1 MNKNR
6 FKYFVVFITLFFI
19 TTYVPNLQGQD
30 KNSDKEK
37 ILRLHQ
43 KDLRASREGYV
54 DSLISLWD
62 KDGLLLPSKEPPV
75 SGIEAI
81 TKYLSDAHSR
91 RVNIDLL
98 QYDQD
103 FRELNILDSLAFE
116 WGFYKNKVRVKRNKK
131 IVSVKGKLFRVL
143 RKNKDGDW
151 KVYRAIWTTDEI
163 KQK

>member
-1 MNKNR
+1 ML
-6 FKYFVVFITLFFI
+6 T
-19 TTYVPNLQGQD
+19 
-30 KNSDKEK
+30 
-37 ILRLHQ
+37 
-43 KDLRASREGYV
+43 A
-54 DSLISLWD
+54 
-62 KDGLLLPSKEPPV
+62 
-75 SGIEAI
+75 GI
-81 TKYLSDAHSR
+81 
-91 RVNIDLL
+91 NIDLL

-103 FRELNILDSLAFE
+103 FKELKILDSTAYE